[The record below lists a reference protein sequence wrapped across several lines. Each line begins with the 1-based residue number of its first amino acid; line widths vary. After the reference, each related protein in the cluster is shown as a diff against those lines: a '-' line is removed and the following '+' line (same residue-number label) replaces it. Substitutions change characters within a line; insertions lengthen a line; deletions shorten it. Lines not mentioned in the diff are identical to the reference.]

1 MSANSER
8 SIQEQNALFGP
19 AREVA
24 GISIVNNCGLDAYRG
39 LSPMFRRLEARHI
52 RLKLL
57 VHVFERW
64 RYGDSPA
71 DGKGEAL
78 EVVSAGNQ
86 RWRGSGLGSR
96 VLVHHSGRRQRLERE
111 RRESI
116 TYAVKSVTN
125 AVTDMVR
132 ILACEMRQSS
142 GTPQKCRGTGW
153 THR

>member
-24 GISIVNNCGLDAYRG
+24 GISIVNNCRLDAYRG
-39 LSPMFRRLEARHI
+39 LSPMFRRLKARHI

-78 EVVSAGNQ
+78 EGVSARSQ
-86 RWRGSGLGSR
+86 RLSGMALGSR
-96 VLVHHSGRRQRLERE
+96 VLVHHSGRRQRMERE

-116 TYAVKSVTN
+116 SHAVKSVAN
-125 AVTDMVR
+125 AVTDMIR
-132 ILACEMRQSS
+132 ILACEMRQHS
-142 GTPQKCRGTGW
+142 GTPHERRGTGW